1 MHSKRRIAALAKRL
15 AASSFDARGAL
26 DISKIR
32 ALAGLILEFSERDR
46 GLLLRKY
53 TYFLEEAYRQRTVRV
68 ERAGDCNTE
77 AIYRSLEATC
87 RRPLEL
93 IVQENPELIAGVRV
107 TLGDHIWERSI
118 RSDLTAMR
126 S

>member
-1 MHSKRRIAALAKRL
+1 MRSKRRISALAKRL
-15 AASSFDARGAL
+15 ASSSFDAQGAL
-26 DISKIR
+26 DVSKIR

-46 GLLLRKY
+46 GSLLRKY
-53 TYFLEEAYRQRTVRV
+53 AYFLGEAYRQRTVRI
-68 ERAGDCNTE
+68 ECAGDCNTE
-77 AIYRSLEATC
+77 AIHRSLETTY

-107 TLGDHIWERSI
+107 TLGDHIWERSV
-118 RSDLTAMR
+118 RSDLIAMR

>member
-15 AASSFDARGAL
+15 AASSFDAHGAL
-26 DISKIR
+26 DIPRIR
-32 ALAGLILEFSERDR
+32 ALAGLISEFPERDR

-53 TYFLEEAYRQRTVRV
+53 VYFLEETYCRQTIRV
-68 ERAGDCNTE
+68 ECSGGCDTE
-77 AIYRSLEATC
+77 EIRCSLEATY

-107 TLGDHIWERSI
+107 TLGDHIWERSV
-118 RSDLTAMR
+118 RSDLIAMR